1 MLHMHFGAGRLG
13 LGLVVPAFQASPTT
27 SVILNRA
34 VAGANA
40 TGSTAL
46 GAARRNTLLRD
57 HPESAYHLQILDG
70 TEARTER
77 IRYASFH
84 TYEGGDVAAQTRAI
98 AAASEADRLELPWLH
113 KPSLCGWVD
122 DRVGRAAYGTLPKA
136 AEWPGWAQSRMSAF
150 RSGAKARSWPEAE

>member
-34 VAGANA
+34 VSAANA

-70 TEARTER
+70 TKARTER
-77 IRYASFH
+77 VRYAGFH
-84 TYEGGDVAAQTRAI
+84 TYAGGDLAARTRAI
-98 AAASEADRLELPWLH
+98 AEASEGSRRGVMITASVLKRENYGPVLEALTTL
-113 KPSLCGWVD
+113 
-122 DRVGRAAYGTLPKA
+122 AA
-136 AEWPGWAQSRMSAF
+136 M
-150 RSGAKARSWPEAE
+150 